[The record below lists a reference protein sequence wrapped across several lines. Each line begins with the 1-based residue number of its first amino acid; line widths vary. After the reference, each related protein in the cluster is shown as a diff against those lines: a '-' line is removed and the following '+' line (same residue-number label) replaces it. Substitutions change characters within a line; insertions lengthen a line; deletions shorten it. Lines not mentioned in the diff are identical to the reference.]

1 MQSRVFS
8 VAVRRVRHWAAPVVT
23 ALGVMTGAA
32 HADVRQTSADAT
44 IAFEGPSAKATK
56 QYLYSRGTPLEVVV
70 QIEGWL
76 KVRDALGA
84 LAWVEKKTLTDRTNV
99 QIKSPTADALASPDA
114 ASSIVFRAENGVLLM
129 LVTPQPP
136 NAGAW
141 AQVRHRDGQVGFV
154 RMDALFGL

>member
-1 MQSRVFS
+1 MKFRVS
-8 VAVRRVRHWAAPVVT
+8 NLRVAIVLAA
-23 ALGVMTGAA
+23 AASGLIAGAV
-32 HADVRQTSADAT
+32 HADFRQTGADAT

-56 QYLYSRGTPLEVVV
+56 QYLYSRGTPVEVVV

-76 KVRDALGA
+76 KVRDAQGA
-84 LAWVEKKTLTDRTNV
+84 LAWVEKRALTDRTNV
-99 QIKSPTADALASPDA
+99 QIKSPTAEALAGPDA
-114 ASSIVFRAENGVLLM
+114 ASPIVFRAENGVLLT

-154 RMDALFGL
+154 RLDALFGL

>member
-1 MQSRVFS
+1 MKFRVFNRRRLIVP
-8 VAVRRVRHWAAPVVT
+8 VAI
-23 ALGVMTGAA
+23 ALGLIAGAA
-32 HADVRQTSADAT
+32 HADFRQTSADAT

-56 QYLYSRGTPLEVVV
+56 QYLYSRGTPVEVVV

-76 KVRDALGA
+76 KVRDAQGA
-84 LAWVEKKTLTDRTNV
+84 LAWVEKKALTDRTNV
-99 QIKSPTADALASPDA
+99 QIKSPTADALSAPDA
-114 ASSIVFRAENGVLLM
+114 ASPIVFRAENGVLLT

-154 RMDALFGL
+154 RVDALFGM